1 MSSLFC
7 LWRKDDMPPI
17 VSFIGWHNSGKTTL
31 AGQVVT
37 HLKQR
42 GYSIAVIKSSK
53 ETDIPFDKPGTDTSV
68 YRKAGADCVSLVA
81 PDQMVLMTP
90 APELNLVA
98 LAHRYFAD
106 MDIVIAEGF
115 KYASRV
121 PKIEVTRGESELL
134 RNKVKGVI
142 ATATDRSIS
151 GDYIFRLDESAELAD
166 FIEKRFLDGHEHAP
180 DPAVLMI
187 NGKKIV
193 LKKFV
198 QENLA
203 GTVVGF
209 IRTLK
214 IAEPIDE
221 IELRI
226 RVAPPKK

>member
-1 MSSLFC
+1 
-7 LWRKDDMPPI
+7 MPPI

-31 AGQVVT
+31 AGQVVA

-42 GYSIAVIKSSK
+42 GYRLAVIKSTK
-53 ETDIPFDKPGTDTSV
+53 ETNIPFDKPGTDTSV
-68 YRKAGADCVSLVA
+68 YREAGADCVSLVA

-90 APELNLVA
+90 PPDLNLVA

-115 KYASRV
+115 KHARRV
-121 PKIEVTRGESELL
+121 PKIEVSRGDTELL

-142 ATATDRSIS
+142 ATATDRPIT
-151 GDYIFRLDESAELAD
+151 GDYIFRLDESAEIAD
-166 FIEKRFLDGHEHAP
+166 FIEKRFLDNQQHIP
-180 DPAVLMI
+180 DPVVLMI

-203 GTVVGF
+203 GTIVGF
-209 IRTLK
+209 VSTLK
-214 IAEPIDE
+214 STDSVEE

-226 RVAPPKK
+226 RVAQQKK

>member
-1 MSSLFC
+1 
-7 LWRKDDMPPI
+7 MPPI

-42 GYSIAVIKSSK
+42 GYSVAVIKSSK
-53 ETDIPFDKPGTDTSV
+53 ETNIPFDKPGTDTSV
-68 YRKAGADCVSLVA
+68 YRDAGADCVSLVA

-90 APELNLVA
+90 AQDLDLIT

-115 KYASRV
+115 KHAGRV

-142 ATATDRSIS
+142 ATATDRTIS

-166 FIEKRFLDGHEHAP
+166 FIEKRFLGADQQAP
-180 DPAVLMI
+180 DPAVLLV
-187 NGKKIV
+187 NGKKVV
-193 LKKFV
+193 LKRFV

-203 GTVVGF
+203 GTVAGF
-209 IRTLK
+209 IKTLK
-214 IAEPIDE
+214 ITDPVEE

-226 RVAPPKK
+226 RLAPSGK